1 MNIRFDLL
9 GASGLGKTV
18 ISCEKYATVGVL
30 FLPGQPGVPKR
41 PLHEGTQSGN
51 NIVLVEVL
59 KNREIFLL

>member
-18 ISCEKYATVGVL
+18 ISCEKYATAGVL

-41 PLHEGTQSGN
+41 PLHEGKQSGN
-51 NIVLVEVL
+51 NIVFIEVL